1 MIIRVKVNDQIFDVE
16 IGDLSARPVVAKVGS
31 ETFEVTPEEAA
42 GAAQV
47 LTNPAVAPEP
57 LAAAPVAVPVSSGA
71 ISTDTSRTVVAPIPG
86 TIIAITARPGDSV
99 THGQELCVLEAMKM
113 KNSIRATRP
122 GKVEKIHVEVGAQV
136 RQGQPLV
143 SFTD

>member
-1 MIIRVKVNDQIFDVE
+1 MPLAPPLRASGALVMIALRL
-16 IGDLSARPVVAKVGS
+16 GDWKNPNPAPHNAMRQPISKAEAPSLSSASAAMPALNSNKPIPHSSASDTRSARRP
-31 ETFEVTPEEAA
+31 
-42 GAAQV
+42 
-47 LTNPAVAPEP
+47 
-57 LAAAPVAVPVSSGA
+57 A
-71 ISTDTSRTVVAPIPG
+71 IS
-86 TIIAITARPGDSV
+86 AITARPGDSV